1 MGTYRWGVTPGGMGA
16 GSLAPMLKSLAGGA
30 LFGEVWGTGT
40 PEVLVLHGWA
50 RTHADFA
57 AVVGPAAP
65 DGALATLAP
74 DLPGFGST
82 PAPSTPWGA
91 ADYAAAL
98 VPLLED
104 RPDADVGGDGRKP
117 VVVLGHSRGGCIAV
131 ALAAARPDLV
141 RALVLTG
148 APLVPRPGPARKP
161 AAAFLV
167 ARRLHRWGLVSDEA
181 IEKARRRHGSLDYR
195 NAEGIMRDVFVRLV
209 AERYDD
215 ELAALT
221 VPVALVWG
229 DDDADVPVAVAREA
243 QSLVAG
249 STLTLCPG
257 AGHLTPLTAPAVL
270 RAAVDKALVPQ

>member
-1 MGTYRWGVTPGGMGA
+1 MGA

-50 RTHADFA
+50 RTHSDFA
-57 AVVGPAAP
+57 AVVGPASP
-65 DGALATLAP
+65 DGPLPTLAP

-82 PAPSTPWGA
+82 PAPPSPWGA

-98 VPLLED
+98 VPLLEGQ
-104 RPDADVGGDGRKP
+104 PP

-148 APLVPRPGPARKP
+148 APVVPRPGPARKP
-161 AAAFLV
+161 AAAFLL

-181 IEKARRRHGSLDYR
+181 MEKARRRHGSVDYR
-195 NAEGIMRDVFVRLV
+195 NAEGIMRDVFVRMV
-209 AERYDD
+209 TERYDD

-221 VPVALVWG
+221 VPVTLVWG
-229 DDDADVPVAVAREA
+229 DDDADVPVAVARQA
-243 QSLVAG
+243 QSLVLG
-249 STLTLCPG
+249 SSLTLCPG
-257 AGHLTPLTAPAVL
+257 AGHLTPLTAPAAL
-270 RAAVDKALVPQ
+270 RAAVEKALAPS